1 MIKNYVK
8 TSMFLVG
15 TFFVVSCSGSFD
27 EPSDEIHTAAGT
39 ECDYDKEVVT
49 EQYRRCAGC
58 HGPEGDVSALGVS
71 KSIAHMPADKLY
83 DMLKQYKSGTLNQY
97 NLGGIMKG
105 QTALYSDEELKD
117 LSCFIS
123 EM

>member
-8 TSMFLVG
+8 ILMFLVG
-15 TFFVVSCSGSFD
+15 TLFIVSCSGSFD
-27 EPSDEIHTAAGT
+27 EPSDGILTATGRT
-39 ECDYDKEVVT
+39 CDYDKEVVA

-71 KSIAHMPADKLY
+71 RPIAHMPADELY
-83 DMLKQYKSGTLNQY
+83 DVLRQYKEGTLNQY

-105 QTALYSDEELKD
+105 QTALYSDEEIKD